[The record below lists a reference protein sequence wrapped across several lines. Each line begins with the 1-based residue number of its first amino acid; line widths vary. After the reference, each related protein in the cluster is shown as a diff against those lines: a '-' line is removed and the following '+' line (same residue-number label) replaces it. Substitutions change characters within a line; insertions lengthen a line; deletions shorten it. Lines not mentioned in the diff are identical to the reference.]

1 MNTLAPFR
9 QHPHR
14 LYFII
19 LINALIYSVNCLA
32 DDSVVNKKDI
42 IEALSEPTTRGIR
55 ITPKQRHKKDPT
67 QATEEPENIAPEQNS
82 ALVTEHGLVVLDI
95 KFEFNSSKLSTS
107 AISQLT
113 ELGEALTSNELSSG
127 SFEISGHTD
136 SSGSAIYNKNLSL
149 KRAIS
154 VEQHLLNEF
163 NIDRSKLTAHGHGEE
178 KPLFATDPAN
188 GANRRVEIRR
198 IK

>member
-1 MNTLAPFR
+1 MITLASFR
-9 QHPHR
+9 LYSYR

-19 LINALIYSVNCLA
+19 LINALISSVSCLA

-55 ITPKQRHKKDPT
+55 IAPKKTLPNKATQDSEQTTRLEPT
-67 QATEEPENIAPEQNS
+67 HDTALSTEY
-82 ALVTEHGLVVLDI
+82 GLVVLDI

-113 ELGEALTSNELSSG
+113 ELGQALTSNELSSG

-136 SSGSAIYNKNLSL
+136 SSGSAAYNKNLSL

-154 VEQHLLNEF
+154 VEQYLLNEF
-163 NIDRSKLTAHGHGEE
+163 NIDRAKLTAHGHGEE